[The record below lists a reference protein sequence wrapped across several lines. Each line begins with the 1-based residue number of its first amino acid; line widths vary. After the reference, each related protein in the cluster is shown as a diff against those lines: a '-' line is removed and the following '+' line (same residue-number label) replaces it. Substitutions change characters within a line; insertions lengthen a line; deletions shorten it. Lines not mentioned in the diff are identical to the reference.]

1 MHFLFIFIVC
11 INVSQRRRILHED
24 GCATRRKGRTLPMSK
39 HLDSGSSQSEER
51 DGRREGN
58 RNDQKSAVRYPE
70 DSDIDDSLKR
80 KRKGRY
86 SEDDDY
92 VAYKNVDPLVQ
103 KENGIVKRRSAQEA
117 AKKFKKNFDVSSED
131 EEVVLG

>member
-1 MHFLFIFIVC
+1 
-11 INVSQRRRILHED
+11 
-24 GCATRRKGRTLPMSK
+24 MSK

-92 VAYKNVDPLVQ
+92 VAYKNVDPLKQ
-103 KENGIVKRRSAQEA
+103 NENGIGKRRSAPRSGKEI
-117 AKKFKKNFDVSSED
+117 
-131 EEVVLG
+131 EEKL